1 MKGFTSVFLLAVL
14 RLTRSL
20 AVLQRVLSASVTID
34 KQLISS
40 IGCGILVFAAV
51 ERDDTRQEVE
61 AMASKVLKLKL
72 WPDDTGGTVHISVLG
87 ALDSVLT
94 FIHKWKK
101 SVLDIKAEVLCG
113 TTSSFKLRNV
123 PIQSDMAVVSQFTLA
138 ASTKK
143 GNKPDF
149 HGAAG
154 GEKAKELYD
163 YFFAKVQDLYEPE
176 KVKNGVFQAM
186 MEVGLVNDGPVGVEY
201 HSHDGVVN
209 PEFHYPAV
217 FHFLKADSGQCLGHN
232 RDSDNPTKALLK
244 QARNKGTEV
253 CDRER
258 NKSATRRKSS

>member
-1 MKGFTSVFLLAVL
+1 MK
-14 RLTRSL
+14 

-40 IGCGILVFAAV
+40 IGRGILVFAAV

-72 WPDDTGGTVHISVLG
+72 WPDDTGGT
-87 ALDSVLT
+87 
-94 FIHKWKK
+94 WKQ

-113 TTSSFKLRNV
+113 AIPSSKQG
-123 PIQSDMAVVSQFTLA
+123 ISDQSNMIAVSQFTLA

-163 YFFAKVQDLYEPE
+163 YFYAKVQDLYDPE
-176 KVKNGVFQAM
+176 MVKNGVFQAM
-186 MEVGLVNDGPVGVEY
+186 MEVGLVNDGPVTIEIQTTPPK
-201 HSHDGVVN
+201 N
-209 PEFHYPAV
+209 
-217 FHFLKADSGQCLGHN
+217 FLNKLE
-232 RDSDNPTKALLK
+232 TKDQNL
-244 QARNKGTEV
+244 GTENAAV
-253 CDRER
+253 L
-258 NKSATRRKSS
+258 S